1 MPVRAPICAPVQG
14 RPPPLRFWA
23 QVYDRII
30 RRAAFS
36 TPRPVISPQKDEA
49 MKYMIE
55 YTVRNTGLSH
65 DQNLDNFA
73 ALLKVF
79 GKWTP
84 DDGLE
89 IHAFVGNLSNG
100 GYVLVEAADPGV
112 VSSFVSKFTAW
123 NDVEVVPVIDIAEV
137 VGHGAEALSWDRA
150 ALSD

>member
-1 MPVRAPICAPVQG
+1 
-14 RPPPLRFWA
+14 
-23 QVYDRII
+23 
-30 RRAAFS
+30 
-36 TPRPVISPQKDEA
+36 

-55 YTVRNTGLSH
+55 YTVRNAGLRY
-65 DQNLDNFA
+65 DQNLDNFE

-84 DDGLE
+84 EDGLE
-89 IHAFVGNLSNG
+89 VHAFVGNLNNG

-137 VGHGAEALSWDRA
+137 VGHGAEALAWDRA